1 LIFIGLTGGI
11 GSGKSTV
18 ARLLEAKGAEIID
31 ADILGHE
38 VQVPGEP
45 AYEALI
51 RRFGPDIVGANGS
64 VDRAKLGRIV
74 FEDPAALVDLNAI
87 VHPEIYKR
95 IIARIDELKDSNR
108 VVVLDAALLVETLTD
123 RRSSIGLD
131 ALVVVAANP
140 EDQTTRIIEDRG
152 MSRQDA
158 EARISAQA
166 PQGIKL
172 AAADYV
178 VDNRGSMEDLEKS
191 VETLWE
197 ELIQLGERKK

>member
-1 LIFIGLTGGI
+1 MILIGLTGGI

-38 VQVPGEP
+38 VQAPGGP
-45 AYEALI
+45 AYEALVE
-51 RRFGPDIVGANGS
+51 RFGRGIVGADGS
-64 VDRAKLGRIV
+64 VDRAKLGRII
-74 FEDPAALVDLNAI
+74 FEDPTARADLNAI

-95 IIARIDELKDSNR
+95 ITARIDGLRDTDR
-108 VVVLDAALLVETLTD
+108 VVVLDAALLVETLPE
-123 RRSSIGLD
+123 RGSSIGMD
-131 ALVVVAANP
+131 ALVVVAANR
-140 EDQTTRIIEDRG
+140 EDQIERVVQMRG
-152 MSRQDA
+152 MSSEDA

-178 VDNRGSMEDLEKS
+178 VDNRGSMEELEKS
-191 VETLWE
+191 VEALWE
-197 ELIQLGERKK
+197 DVHAKLEK

>member
-1 LIFIGLTGGI
+1 MIFIGLTGGI